1 MKMIKMLIFSATS
14 EHFFIRLNELV
25 RVINSPNWCQ
35 FSSSKKNSES
45 FDKNLADKIWSKK
58 EKGWKVPSQYLI
70 WQFILILKIFIY
82 FSLRANHSPTLFVS
96 MNWGQTLFINMLA
109 KSQAEGCLTNFHWI
123 SIVSFLI
130 HSDLDSLPTGI
141 PRFMLLMVGQKK
153 NRRSINLVN
162 QGYLIVLKGRK
173 IGWDYKPQ

>member
-1 MKMIKMLIFSATS
+1 
-14 EHFFIRLNELV
+14 
-25 RVINSPNWCQ
+25 
-35 FSSSKKNSES
+35 
-45 FDKNLADKIWSKK
+45 
-58 EKGWKVPSQYLI
+58 
-70 WQFILILKIFIY
+70 
-82 FSLRANHSPTLFVS
+82 
-96 MNWGQTLFINMLA
+96 MLA
-109 KSQAEGCLTNFHWI
+109 KSQVEGCLTNFHWI

-153 NRRSINLVN
+153 KRKSINLVN

>member
-1 MKMIKMLIFSATS
+1 
-14 EHFFIRLNELV
+14 
-25 RVINSPNWCQ
+25 
-35 FSSSKKNSES
+35 
-45 FDKNLADKIWSKK
+45 
-58 EKGWKVPSQYLI
+58 
-70 WQFILILKIFIY
+70 
-82 FSLRANHSPTLFVS
+82 
-96 MNWGQTLFINMLA
+96 MLA